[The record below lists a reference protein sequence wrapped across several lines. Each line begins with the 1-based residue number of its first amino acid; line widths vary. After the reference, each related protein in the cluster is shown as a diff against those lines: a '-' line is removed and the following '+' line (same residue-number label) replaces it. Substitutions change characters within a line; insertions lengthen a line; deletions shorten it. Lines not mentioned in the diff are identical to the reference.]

1 MKIMMV
7 RDRNVL
13 NTNWLVYLAN
23 LFAQKGYEVVI
34 ACDTYSKLG
43 KTGIGFDLNNK
54 VKVVNLNGK
63 TKNPFIN
70 AYRFLRGKLGVPY
83 FRFNKLIKAE
93 KPDILLCYFPVD
105 LYNVTRF
112 QNHNIPIVQMVHNF
126 PPMLFNKILKKNFL
140 MRAICKKSFKKVHTF
155 QVLMNSYKNRIDPFF
170 EPKNIVRIANPVRQ
184 YEEKNMVNLADE
196 KKKIIYVARVEKNIK
211 QPHLLIEAFAKIA
224 KEFPDWK
231 VEIWGSAKYKDYNKE
246 INDFIKNH
254 NMENQVSLAG
264 YTTDIEALYRSAD
277 IHAFPSNCEG
287 FSLAL
292 ADAMAMGLPHI
303 AFDYAISVNEVVK
316 DNHNGFLVKDVDDF
330 AEKLKTLMLNKEL
343 RIKFGKN
350 AREDMKEYAP
360 EVLIEQWDQLFKEIL
375 EGK

>member
-1 MKIMMV
+1 MKVMMV

-13 NTNWLVYLAN
+13 NTNWVVYLAN

-43 KTGIGFDLNNK
+43 KNGVGYDLDK
-54 VKVVNLNGK
+54 RVRVENLNGK
-63 TKNPFIN
+63 TDNPLTNI
-70 AYRFLRGKLGVPY
+70 YRFLRGKIGVPY
-83 FRFNKLIKAE
+83 FRFNKLIKKE
-93 KPDILLCYFPVD
+93 KPDILLSYFPTD
-105 LYNVTRF
+105 LYNITRF
-112 QNHNIPIVQMVHNF
+112 QNHNIPIVQMVHNH
-126 PPMLFNKILKKNFL
+126 PPVILNKILKKNRLLRIF
-140 MRAICKKSFKKVHTF
+140 CKKSFDKVHTF
-155 QVLMNSYKNRIDPFF
+155 QVLMPSYKNKIHPFF
-170 EPKNIVRIANPVRQ
+170 EPKNIVKIANPVRQ
-184 YEEKNMVNLADE
+184 YKENEMVDLTKE
-196 KKKIIYVARVEKNIK
+196 KKKIIYVARIEKNIK
-211 QPHLLIEAFAKIA
+211 QPHLLVEAFAKIA

-246 INDFIKNH
+246 INDFIKEH
-254 NMENQVSLAG
+254 NMENQVCLAG

-287 FSLAL
+287 FSLAI

-330 AEKLKTLMLNKEL
+330 AAKLKLLMLNKDL

-360 EVLIEQWDQLFKEIL
+360 EVLIEQWDNLFNSIIK
-375 EGK
+375 GN